1 MGTPRTPAEPQPQL
15 TAWRQLRG
23 FTLEQVGEALGVGA
37 QAVHKWEHG
46 KVPLTLPNL
55 AKLAALYRA
64 EPARLLAYPEE
75 GELVDQ
81 LRRAQEVLAAM
92 PKERAERW
100 LAMGAD
106 LSGLPAS
113 QK

>member
-1 MGTPRTPAEPQPQL
+1 MGTPRTPPEPQPQL

-23 FTLEQVGEALGVGA
+23 MTLEQVGEALGVGA
-37 QAVHKWEHG
+37 QAVHKWERG

-55 AKLAALYRA
+55 ARLAALYNV
-64 EPARLLAYPEE
+64 EPAQLLAYPGE

-81 LRRAQEVLAAM
+81 LRRAQQVLTTM

-106 LSGLPAS
+106 LSGLPPNE
-113 QK
+113 K